1 MSSHVIKHFLMPN
14 EGSILIAKGSS
25 TRKIKIS
32 NHDNVSGEIKI
43 KSKTYTFV
51 FKEIYFRK
59 NKKT

>member
-1 MSSHVIKHFLMPN
+1 MPN